1 MTTISEQPRVEY
13 AYSYQNTPTGG
24 DSDSLVI
31 KLRCPRFSSFKWCLK
46 LYCLVLGCLG
56 LLLSFIWVC
65 FHLYVLSQTSLQ
77 ELRQQ
82 RYLDIFLG
90 LLLLL
95 AMLSLL
101 YGSYSE
107 SSLFL
112 IGFLASSLAVVIV
125 YWCWYFYTKYADGDY
140 PVFEEEVGEIGCILT
155 FLYTILILPI
165 MLLYRSLE
173 MPQTVDT
180 VQEEFRMRDK
190 WKYPPLY
197 QEGPEYPSV

>member
-1 MTTISEQPRVEY
+1 MTSTSEHPRVEY
-13 AYSYQNTPTGG
+13 SYSYQNTPTGG

-31 KLRCPRFSSFKWCLK
+31 KLRCPGISSFKWCLK
-46 LYCLVLGCLG
+46 LYSLVLGGLG

-101 YGSYSE
+101 YGGFSQ
-107 SSLFL
+107 SSLF
-112 IGFLASSLAVVIV
+112 IIVFLASSLAVLIA
-125 YWCWYFYTKYADGDY
+125 YWCWYFYTKYAGGDY

-155 FLYTILILPI
+155 LLYTLLVLPI
-165 MLLYRSLE
+165 LLLYRSME
-173 MPQTVDT
+173 MLHTN
-180 VQEEFRMRDK
+180 QEEETERDK
-190 WKYPPLY
+190 RNYPPEY
-197 QEGPEYPSV
+197 QEEAVYPSL